1 MSGKF
6 ERVARAVARRPL
18 ATLLVIAALAIG
30 GGVLALQLQPSTGI
44 GTFVGSGSQSYQ
56 ATVDDQR
63 NFGSDAVVVLIR
75 EPLTDLV
82 ETKDLGTLS
91 FLEACLAGKVVVQNL
106 QLGAYTEAPAG
117 TAPYGGAGSP
127 CAKLM
132 RYRPVKAVYGPAT
145 FLNHAVAAVNEVILS
160 MTRGA
165 QQAIQTARND
175 AYKLALGEHKSK
187 QQASQLAQAA
197 GTLAQ
202 QQQLQQAEQLAL
214 QSGLSSAP
222 RIDSQQFI
230 SEVVFDPTRGT
241 NQPKARFSY
250 LFPTAGS
257 ALIQIRLKSSLT
269 PAQQTQA
276 ISWIRQAVRMPTFK
290 LNYGGSYLVS
300 GAPVVLSDLS
310 ASLAGAI
317 TILLAVVLA
326 VMALVLLLVF
336 RSRLR
341 LLPLVIA
348 IAAAGITFGLV
359 ELAGASLTMASLAVL
374 PILIGL
380 AVDYAIQFQSR
391 VQEARSG
398 EHSSAEAIARAARA
412 GVPTIA
418 TAALATATGF
428 LVLLLSPVPMMRGFG
443 VLLVVG
449 IAIALAC
456 AMVVCP
462 AALVLAE
469 GGGTVGASLRGAG
482 EILGGAFGGIARAV
496 GGAVRGAAG
505 LVADATRALGRRV
518 ARSRF
523 ARRASVGSYGNLIS
537 RVTRRPVLVLCVA
550 LGFALLGWIADTQT
564 GVQSDVTKLVP
575 SSMPAL
581 QGLHTLERVTGVSG
595 EIDVTVRARDVAR
608 PNVVRWMTSYEQ
620 DLLTHFGY
628 AENKGCMRATLCP
641 ALSLPDL
648 FSTAGSA
655 PGAQLSSSSIS
666 GLLAAVPPYFKQAVI
681 TPDEREATLAF
692 GIRLMPLARQ
702 QQVIDYMRSRLHPP
716 TGVNARL
723 AGIPVVAAQANAL
736 LSSSARRLL
745 TLLAGMVAVALV
757 LLGVLRRPS
766 RALVP
771 LVPIALATGWSA
783 LILFLLGIPL
793 NPMSASLGTLVIAI
807 STEFS
812 VLLSERYRQ
821 ERATSATLAEALQRT
836 YRSTGVAVVASGIT
850 AIAGFGVLM
859 VSDITMLSDFG
870 LVTVIDLTVSLCGVL
885 LVLPAAL
892 AAAER
897 GSFECVANEVG
908 RFLGARTARLRRRPS
923 VV

>member
-1 MSGKF
+1 M
-6 ERVARAVARRPL
+6 
-18 ATLLVIAALAIG
+18 ATLLVVVVLAVG
-30 GGVLALQLQPSTGI
+30 GGVLALRLQPSTGI

-56 ATVDDQR
+56 ATLDDQR
-63 NFGSDAVVVLIR
+63 RFGSDAVVVLIR

-82 ETKDLGTLS
+82 ETEDLGTLS

-106 QLGAYTEAPAG
+106 QVGAYTEAPAG
-117 TAPYGGAGSP
+117 TAPYGGWGSP
-127 CAKLM
+127 CGKLM
-132 RYRPVKAVYGPAT
+132 RYQPVKAVYGPAT
-145 FLNHAVAAVNEVILS
+145 FLNHAVAAVNELILS
-160 MTRGA
+160 MSRSG
-165 QQAIQTARND
+165 QRAIATAEQD
-175 AYKLALGEHKSK
+175 AYKVALAEHKSR
-187 QQASQLAQAA
+187 QQAQQLARAA

-202 QQQLQQAEQLAL
+202 QQQLQQAEQLAV
-214 QSGLSSAP
+214 QSGLSAAP

-230 SEVVFDPTRGT
+230 SQVVFDPTRGT

-250 LFPTAGS
+250 LFPTASS
-257 ALIQIRLKSSLT
+257 ALIQIRLKSSLS
-269 PAQQTQA
+269 PQRQREA
-276 ISWIRQAVRMPTFK
+276 ISWIRQAVRMPSFR
-290 LNYGGSYLVS
+290 LSYGGTYLVS

-310 ASLAGAI
+310 TRLSGSIA
-317 TILLAVVLA
+317 TLLAVVLA

-348 IAAAGITFGLV
+348 IVAGAISFGLV

-380 AVDYAIQFQSR
+380 SVDYAIQFQSR
-391 VQEARSG
+391 VQEARSQDRSG
-398 EHSSAEAIARAARA
+398 ATAVARAARV

-449 IAIALAC
+449 IALALAC
-456 AMVVCP
+456 ALVVCP
-462 AALVLAE
+462 AALVLADSD
-469 GGGTVGASLRGAG
+469 GGLLGASVRGAA
-482 EILGGAFGGIARAV
+482 EILGGALGRLAQ
-496 GGAVRGAAG
+496 AAG
-505 LVADATRALGRRV
+505 GLLRDAGRPLAASGRAIIGRLGAPSGPGVVA
-518 ARSRF
+518 
-523 ARRASVGSYGNLIS
+523 

-550 LGFALLGWIADTQT
+550 LIFALLGWIADTQT

-575 SSMPAL
+575 SSMSAL
-581 QGLHTLERVTGVSG
+581 RGLHTLEQVTGVSG
-595 EIDVTVRARDVAR
+595 EIDVTVRARDVAT
-608 PNVVRWMTSYEQ
+608 PQVVRWMTTYEQ

-628 AENKGCMRATLCP
+628 AETRGCMRATLCP

-648 FSTAGSA
+648 FSGSGT
-655 PGAQLSSSSIS
+655 PGARLTPASIDN
-666 GLLAAVPPYFKQAVI
+666 LLAAVPPYFKQAVI
-681 TPDEREATLAF
+681 TPDRREAALAF

-702 QQVIDYMRSRLHPP
+702 QQVIEYMRSRLHPP
-716 TGVNARL
+716 AGVSARL
-723 AGIPVVAAQANAL
+723 AGIPVVAAEANAL

-745 TLLAGMVAVALV
+745 TLLAGMIAVALV
-757 LLGVLRRPS
+757 LLAVLRRPG
-766 RALVP
+766 RALLP

-783 LILFLLGIPL
+783 LIVLLLGIPL

-812 VLLSERYRQ
+812 VLLSERFRQ
-821 ERATSATLAEALQRT
+821 ERPVSPSLGGALRRT
-836 YRSTGVAVVASGIT
+836 YRSTGVAVLASGMT
-850 AIAGFGVLM
+850 AIGGFGVLLA
-859 VSDITMLSDFG
+859 SDIPMLRDFG

-885 LVLPAAL
+885 VVLPAAL

-897 GSFECVANEVG
+897 GSFERAASELG
-908 RFLGARTARLRRRPS
+908 RLLGARRVRLRRRPS